1 MEKDNLYYSQGKSVS
16 TMSQSFMANVLI
28 WMSAGLIMTAAISY
42 LFASNDA
49 LFSLLVNGKG
59 GLSILGYVVMFAPI
73 GFVLLMNFAFEKLS
87 YGTLVILFMAYA
99 AIMGMSLSF
108 IFFVYELGS
117 IFYVFLIT
125 AGMFT
130 LTAIYGYTTKADLTK
145 LGSILMMALFG
156 IIIASV
162 INVFWGNENFSYIL
176 SIIGVVVFTGLIA
189 YKVQMLKEMYNDG
202 SEKAGKLAILGALT
216 LYITFVNLFLSLLRL
231 FGDRRN

>member
-1 MEKDNLYYSQGKSVS
+1 MEKDNLYYSQGRSVS
-16 TMSQSFMANVLI
+16 TMSQSFIANVLI

>member
-1 MEKDNLYYSQGKSVS
+1 
-16 TMSQSFMANVLI
+16 
-28 WMSAGLIMTAAISY
+28 
-42 LFASNDA
+42 
-49 LFSLLVNGKG
+49 
-59 GLSILGYVVMFAPI
+59 
-73 GFVLLMNFAFEKLS
+73 
-87 YGTLVILFMAYA
+87 
-99 AIMGMSLSF
+99 
-108 IFFVYELGS
+108 
-117 IFYVFLIT
+117 
-125 AGMFT
+125 MFT

>member
-16 TMSQSFMANVLI
+16 AMSQSFIANVLI
-28 WMSAGLIMTAAISY
+28 WMSAGLVMTAAISY
-42 LFASNDA
+42 LFASNIA
-49 LFSLLVNGKG
+49 LFSLLVNGNG
-59 GLSILGYVVMFAPI
+59 GLSIFGYVVMFAPI

-117 IFYVFLIT
+117 IFYVFL
-125 AGMFT
+125 MFT

-162 INVFWGNENFSYIL
+162 INVFWENENFSYIL

-189 YKVQMLKEMYNDG
+189 YKVQMLKDMYNDG

>member
-108 IFFVYELGS
+108 IF
-117 IFYVFLIT
+117 
-125 AGMFT
+125 
-130 LTAIYGYTTKADLTK
+130 
-145 LGSILMMALFG
+145 
-156 IIIASV
+156 
-162 INVFWGNENFSYIL
+162 
-176 SIIGVVVFTGLIA
+176 
-189 YKVQMLKEMYNDG
+189 
-202 SEKAGKLAILGALT
+202 
-216 LYITFVNLFLSLLRL
+216 LYMN
-231 FGDRRN
+231 